1 MKSNIDVRGPRGPR
15 GALGR
20 GLWSHADFA
29 QVWSA
34 HTVSQV
40 GSQIT
45 LVALPLTAALALRA
59 TPLEMGLLAAT
70 GTAPNLLFGL
80 VAGAWVD
87 RLPRRPVLIAMDL
100 TRAALIAV
108 VPALAALGL
117 LRMAT
122 LYAVAFLAGV
132 ATLVFD
138 LAAQSYLPALI
149 GRDRLMEGNARLE
162 ASRSAAT
169 IAGPGLAGL
178 VAQVVGAP
186 FALIGDAL
194 SFLGSALF
202 LARVRA
208 PEAPHAP
215 DADAGPRGVEGVR
228 RDIVEGLRLVAR
240 DPILRAVFRTAALWN
255 LFVYVVQAVLVLFAT
270 RDLRL
275 PPGALGLALA
285 MLGVGMLPG
294 AALVAPARRRFGAG
308 PTLIGSGFFAATS
321 SLVLVAAGTVGR
333 AHALPLLMASQFIF
347 GLGPM
352 MFGITNTSLR
362 QAAAPDHLQGRV
374 AATFRTVAWG
384 TMPLGSLLG
393 GALGARVGLLPTIA
407 VGALGMVLAVALL
420 LFSPL
425 PALREPPAP
434 AEAPDTGGAAG
445 APDARAREAAPGA
458 VSRARAR

>member
-1 MKSNIDVRGPRGPR
+1 MKSDINARAPR
-15 GALGR
+15 GAR

-29 QVWSA
+29 RVWSA

-194 SFLGSALF
+194 SFLGSAFF

-215 DADAGPRGVEGVR
+215 DADADAGPRGVEGVR

-321 SLVLVAAGTVGR
+321 GLVLVAAGTVGR

-434 AEAPDTGGAAG
+434 AETPA
-445 APDARAREAAPGA
+445 ARAREAAPGA
-458 VSRARAR
+458 VSWARAR

>member
-1 MKSNIDVRGPRGPR
+1 MKSDINARAPR
-15 GALGR
+15 GAR

-29 QVWSA
+29 RVWSA

-194 SFLGSALF
+194 SFLGSAFF

-321 SLVLVAAGTVGR
+321 GLVLVAAGTVGR

-434 AEAPDTGGAAG
+434 AET
-445 APDARAREAAPGA
+445 PDARAREAAPGA
-458 VSRARAR
+458 VSWARAR